1 VGVGP
6 QGWICLRRAE
16 PREVGPTARRLLF
29 CPSML
34 RPWLTLGPLLLAAAL
49 SAGDASASDTS
60 LALGEVAVPP
70 ASSGVD
76 HAALRTAAEGELRG
90 VDAKKLHQLRKKRA
104 IVVSLAVIGSTPS
117 PYACS
122 VNAVLRDAKTG
133 TMLAVI
139 EGRARSEGD
148 ANPEVRNRVLR
159 AAVRIAVSQI
169 PEALAGN

>member
-1 VGVGP
+1 MV
-6 QGWICLRRAE
+6 
-16 PREVGPTARRLLF
+16 
-29 CPSML
+29 
-34 RPWLTLGPLLLAAAL
+34 RPWLLLAPLLLATAL
-49 SAGDASASDTS
+49 SAGDASASETS

-76 HAALRTAAEGELRG
+76 HEALKSAAEGELLG
-90 VDAKKLHQLRKKRA
+90 VDAKKLRVLRKKRS
-104 IVVSLAVIGSTPS
+104 VLVSLAIIGSTPS
-117 PYACS
+117 PFACS

-148 ANPEVRNRVLR
+148 ANPEVRKRVLR
-159 AAVRIAVSQI
+159 AAVHIAVSQI

>member
-1 VGVGP
+1 MA
-6 QGWICLRRAE
+6 I
-16 PREVGPTARRLLF
+16 
-29 CPSML
+29 
-34 RPWLTLGPLLLAAAL
+34 
-49 SAGDASASDTS
+49 
-60 LALGEVAVPP
+60 PP

-76 HAALRTAAEGELRG
+76 HAALRTAGEGELRG
-90 VDAKKLHQLRKKRA
+90 VDTKKLRELRKKRA
-104 IVVSLAVIGSTPS
+104 VVMSLAVIGSTPS

-148 ANPEVRNRVLR
+148 ANPEVRTRVLR
-159 AAVRIAVSQI
+159 AAVRSAVSQI

>member
-1 VGVGP
+1 
-6 QGWICLRRAE
+6 
-16 PREVGPTARRLLF
+16 LLF
-29 CPSML
+29 CRQTMM
-34 RPWLTLGPLLLAAAL
+34 RPWLTLAPLCLAPAL
-49 SAGDASASDTS
+49 SAGDASASETS
-60 LALGEVAVPP
+60 IALGEVAVPP
-70 ASSGVD
+70 VSSGVD

-90 VDAKKLHQLRKKRA
+90 VDAKKLRELRKKRA
-104 IVVSLAVIGSTPS
+104 VVVSLAVIGSTPS

-148 ANPEVRNRVLR
+148 PSSEVRKRVLR
-159 AAVRIAVSQI
+159 AAVRSALSQI